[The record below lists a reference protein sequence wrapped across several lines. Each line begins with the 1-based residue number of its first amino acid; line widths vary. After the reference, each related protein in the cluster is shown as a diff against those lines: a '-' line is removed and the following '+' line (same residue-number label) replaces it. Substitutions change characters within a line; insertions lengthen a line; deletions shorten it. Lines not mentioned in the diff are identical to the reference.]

1 MIRLTPASAHGLHGH
16 VTVPGDKSISHRAL
30 MFGAIAKGQTVITNF
45 LASDDVLHTMTVFRN
60 LGVAIQQNENSVRI
74 QGQGF
79 DGLTP
84 PKKPLD
90 MGNSGTSTRLLMG
103 LLSKQNFD
111 MSIIGDESLSQRPM
125 TRVMKPLTE
134 MGAKI
139 DLTANGTLP
148 GIIQANA
155 TLRGITYDMP
165 VASAQVKSAIL
176 LAGIQAEGET
186 CVIEKIASRDH
197 TERMLRQFGGQ
208 LESKNGVITL
218 KKQQQLQGQHV
229 DVPAD
234 ISSAAFFL
242 VAALI
247 TPNSELTINR
257 VGINPTRDGIL
268 KILTRMGASIEV
280 TPIDSQG
287 EPLADLTVRTQTLHG
302 IDITAADIPSAVDEL
317 PIIALAATQADGDTI
332 ISGAEELRVKETDRI
347 ATVISELSKLGANI
361 EEKPDGMIIHGGQ
374 SLTADNDAVLLDS
387 CGDHRIAMMN
397 AIAALITT
405 GDVILTGE
413 DAMSVSYPGFLE
425 DLSEVML

>member
-165 VASAQVKSAIL
+165 VASAQV
-176 LAGIQAEGET
+176 
-186 CVIEKIASRDH
+186 
-197 TERMLRQFGGQ
+197 
-208 LESKNGVITL
+208 
-218 KKQQQLQGQHV
+218 
-229 DVPAD
+229 
-234 ISSAAFFL
+234 
-242 VAALI
+242 
-247 TPNSELTINR
+247 
-257 VGINPTRDGIL
+257 
-268 KILTRMGASIEV
+268 
-280 TPIDSQG
+280 
-287 EPLADLTVRTQTLHG
+287 
-302 IDITAADIPSAVDEL
+302 
-317 PIIALAATQADGDTI
+317 
-332 ISGAEELRVKETDRI
+332 
-347 ATVISELSKLGANI
+347 
-361 EEKPDGMIIHGGQ
+361 
-374 SLTADNDAVLLDS
+374 
-387 CGDHRIAMMN
+387 
-397 AIAALITT
+397 
-405 GDVILTGE
+405 
-413 DAMSVSYPGFLE
+413 
-425 DLSEVML
+425 